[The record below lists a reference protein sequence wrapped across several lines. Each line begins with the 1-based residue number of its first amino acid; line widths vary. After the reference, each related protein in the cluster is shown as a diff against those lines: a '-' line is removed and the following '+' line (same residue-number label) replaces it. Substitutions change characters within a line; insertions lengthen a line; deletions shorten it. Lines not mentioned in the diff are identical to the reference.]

1 MTTAVC
7 APACTAELM
16 RIGPSYHEQPG
27 AYMLVLSDKSASPT
41 WSAGYT
47 NTLFTQV
54 YTITVNVHILVTSI
68 HHIKPPR
75 VHVCMYVCV
84 DTMHNVVC
92 VCMCVCV
99 CVLCVRCFHR

>member
-1 MTTAVC
+1 MYVTTAVC

-16 RIGPSYHEQPG
+16 RIGPSYHEQTG
-27 AYMLVLSDKSASPT
+27 ANMLVLSDKSASPT

-68 HHIKPPR
+68 HHIKPR
-75 VHVCMYVCV
+75 VGARMYVRMCV
-84 DTMHNVVC
+84 WILCTMS
-92 VCMCVCV
+92 CVCV
-99 CVLCVRCFHR
+99 CV